1 MPRELLSNKELMLE
15 WRRGSSVYILQQRD
29 VRSPVSRLHEQSLQ
43 QAAGAGGGEACA
55 GRWAAAAAANI

>member
-29 VRSPVSRLHEQSLQ
+29 VSSPVSRLHEQSLQ
-43 QAAGAGGGEACA
+43 QAAGAGGGEACTS
-55 GRWAAAAAANI
+55 RWAAAAANI